1 MKNEDSQIANLTFKM
16 KKKKEKKVTGW
27 IPLPNI
33 TAYYR
38 AMTIKKLYGAGVQI

>member
-1 MKNEDSQIANLTFKM
+1 MKNEDPQIANLTFKM
-16 KKKKEKKVTGW
+16 KKKEKKVTGW